1 MVDSAM
7 HGVPRGAHALPCS
20 RLDRTARPHG
30 RAREHGVGE
39 VHTRT
44 WAGRATP
51 TLTPTLTLPH
61 PHRAHPDPEQVQAN
75 TMDEE
80 DEDALSAHT
89 PLVLCPSTFQ
99 PGKKGRFRIVVM
111 TERPL
116 AAPPTP
122 LEPLRDLR
130 LRGEWREGNA
140 GGCRNHV
147 TWRQNEQYML
157 RLNRAARRS
166 CSSDP
171 TRPRRERGGPPRY
184 ANPNPNLNPNTD
196 PSPNPDQVA
205 LHSK

>member
-1 MVDSAM
+1 
-7 HGVPRGAHALPCS
+7 
-20 RLDRTARPHG
+20 
-30 RAREHGVGE
+30 
-39 VHTRT
+39 
-44 WAGRATP
+44 
-51 TLTPTLTLPH
+51 
-61 PHRAHPDPEQVQAN
+61 
-75 TMDEE
+75 MDEE

-122 LEPLRDLR
+122 IEPLRDLR

-157 RLNRAARRS
+157 RLNRARRASVVLERPDPATQGSEVARHSTRTRTRARTLTLARTLTRWPSTRS
-166 CSSDP
+166 EP
-171 TRPRRERGGPPRY
+171 EPEP
-184 ANPNPNLNPNTD
+184 
-196 PSPNPDQVA
+196 
-205 LHSK
+205 